1 MVNSRGIVGAIAAL
15 SVVHACTIV
24 AVTKEASA
32 DKTPLTAH
40 TDDAGSGAADL
51 RLVYVPAADYEN
63 GTERAV
69 YSFKPGYPRVTTWQR
84 GPHYEPKA
92 GETLSEPLGYIP
104 QVAHTY
110 AYFDQDYGMM
120 NEVQLSIAESTCAAK
135 TVGWPSDVPYGYNLF
150 GIAELTKLALERC
163 DSARCAIT
171 TMGDAAVKYGFF
183 SEDSGSPHEPGY
195 SDTAEALAI
204 SDKYGETWIFHVMT
218 GPMNASAV
226 WAAQRVPPGHVAAVA
241 NGFIIRQL
249 NLTDSANYMASS
261 NVESF
266 ALSMGWW
273 DPSAGPFDF
282 TAAYNYHAPDGAIGP
297 LYVGRRIWRILDW
310 YAPSLKLNAT
320 LGESTLP
327 TYPFSVLADKPVTL
341 DSLFTL
347 LKDHY
352 EGTPFDMTKGLAAGP
367 FGNPVRF
374 DGPTYGIDG
383 GWERSISM
391 YRTMFSFV
399 LQTNGNLPDHLGG
412 TAWYGQGSPHGT
424 VYIPFSCR
432 QTAVPTSYLVGKQ
445 SEFHP
450 ESSWWVFDFV
460 NNWSL
465 LRFNAI
471 NAEVRAEA
479 NVWQARAVADQHSWR
494 QKKDVTIA
502 TLQAANNAFA
512 DQVFQAWWALA
523 WRLVSKFSDGYITTG
538 EGEAD
543 TKTPG
548 YPAAWLRQTEF
559 FNWPGTTFHPPPGEV
574 VTELAPAA
582 HSAAGRSTWSS
593 LALVVTGVAVG
604 MWAQNARRSFVR
616 RSQYERLL

>member
-120 NEVQLSIAESTCAAK
+120 NEVQLSIAE
-135 TVGWPSDVPYGYNLF
+135 
-150 GIAELTKLALERC
+150 R
-163 DSARCAIT
+163 
-171 TMGDAAVKYGFF
+171 
-183 SEDSGSPHEPGY
+183 
-195 SDTAEALAI
+195 
-204 SDKYGETWIFHVMT
+204 
-218 GPMNASAV
+218 PMNASAV

-327 TYPFSVLADKPVTL
+327 TYPFSVLTDKPVTL

-367 FGNPVRF
+367 FGNPVRYATRFLRQDAATILLGVVGPLTMVVVNRF

-383 GWERSISM
+383 GWERSISIL
-391 YRTMFSFV
+391 R
-399 LQTNGNLPDHLGG
+399 GG
-412 TAWYGQGSPHGT
+412 TIRGCALLRWIAEIDG
-424 VYIPFSCR
+424 R
-432 QTAVPTSYLVGKQ
+432 R
-445 SEFHP
+445 
-450 ESSWWVFDFV
+450 VFDFV